1 MNPDTVARRA
11 LSALLRDA
19 REGMS
24 DADRDALIARELDK
38 GGKMDA
44 DLVEEALKEARHP
57 SFDMAANWAAIEQ
70 KLDQRGRTA
79 TTGRRRERWMQAA
92 AAVLAVLVLASIG
105 TAVTNAGRWDSL
117 IRVFRPFAN
126 TLGIH
131 LNVSDLSSAGQVE
144 KRELIQPDIA
154 EESVSRTI
162 RDERDVPVTVQGIAA
177 RPSWLPEGYA
187 FFSAEDFKDY
197 NESSLTIT
205 YRKGASELF
214 VQTVVYAG
222 DETLTAVNVLEKG
235 DKEAEAAQGV
245 TITENE
251 GIVNA
256 VRERGRT
263 LHMVWGRLSREE
275 ITRVINSIGGSG

>member
-1 MNPDTVARRA
+1 
-11 LSALLRDA
+11 LRDA
-19 REGMS
+19 KEGMS

-44 DLVEEALKEARHP
+44 DLVEEALKDARQP
-57 SFDMAANWAAIEQ
+57 SFDMAANWASIEQ
-70 KLDQRGRTA
+70 KLDQRGRA
-79 TTGRRRERWMQAA
+79 ASPIRRRARWAQAA
-92 AAVLAVLVLASIG
+92 AVVLAVLLLVSIG

-117 IRVFRPFAN
+117 IRVFRPVAN
-126 TLGIH
+126 TLGIY
-131 LNVSDLSSAGQVE
+131 LNVSDLSGVGQVE
-144 KRELIQPDIA
+144 KREQAQPDVA

-162 RDERDVPVTVQGIAA
+162 RDERDVPGAVQGIAA
-177 RPSWLPEGYA
+177 KPSWLPEGYA
-187 FFSAEDFKDY
+187 FFAAEEFKDY

-205 YRKGASELF
+205 YQKGASELF

-235 DKEAEAAQGV
+235 DKEAQTARGI

-256 VRERGRT
+256 VRENGRT

-275 ITRVINSIGGSG
+275 ITRVIDSIRGSG